1 MNRDDKTV
9 LAESGKAS
17 NEIEGDGE
25 VRASNIPDC
34 EKMEN
39 EIRSLNLK
47 LVQLSQGVDGGLKR
61 VEKLEQFIDELQRNS
76 QHKQTEMLRPI
87 LEPILSVFPQIA
99 DACQKLCQSEGRR
112 EDSLKDPSDR
122 NASAGKSAQEHI
134 FHEDGDEA
142 SDQPGLAPLFDGTL
156 KEIKA
161 EMLTVNE
168 QLNQIRSAF
177 ESKIKSDETKE
188 AIIDRLHKEN
198 QDYKRDLLR
207 KVMEPILLNIIRLM
221 DDYEKLSKYY
231 HGKQLTPEDG
241 QRLQKSVES
250 ISSDLEYLLL
260 NQGAEPYSTEEGFF
274 DPKRHRAIKTVETT
288 DETKDKAL
296 VETLRPGYR
305 WGDRVIRYEMVS
317 VNVYKKSQADKDRRD
332 ENE

>member
-1 MNRDDKTV
+1 MNKDDKVV
-9 LAESGKAS
+9 LSESRKAS

-47 LVQLSQGVDGGLKR
+47 LLQLSQGMGGGLKR

-76 QHKQTEMLRPI
+76 QHKQTETLRPI
-87 LEPILSVFPQIA
+87 LEPIRSVFPQIL
-99 DACQKLCQSEGRR
+99 DACQKLYQSEGRH
-112 EDSLKDPSDR
+112 EDSLKDPSHR
-122 NASAGKSAQEHI
+122 NALDGKSAQEHI

-142 SDQPGLAPLFDGTL
+142 VDQTGLAPLFDGTL
-156 KEIKA
+156 KELKA
-161 EMLTVNE
+161 EMRTFNE
-168 QLNQIRSAF
+168 QMGQLRLDF
-177 ESKIKSDETKE
+177 ESKIKNDQTKE

-231 HGKQLTPEDG
+231 HGKPLTPEDG

-274 DPKRHRAIKTVETT
+274 DPKRHRAVTTVETT
-288 DETKDKAL
+288 DEAKDKAL

-317 VNVYKKSQADKDRRD
+317 VNVYKKPQSDEDRRD